1 MASIQRAAIAK
12 HRAEVAR
19 DEEAANTRAEEALA
33 EQKAAAAVARS
44 NRKAARDGSTGAS
57 GRREATD
64 HLQAMVEDA
73 KAEKAK
79 RQKTIADCDARAD
92 ESMQTGLPTG
102 FLEWAGVPADPLDVG
117 AVAAV
122 AAAGTAAALE

>member
-19 DEEAANTRAEEALA
+19 DEEAAKTRAAEAQA

-57 GRREATD
+57 GRREAPD
-64 HLQAMVEDA
+64 YLQTMVEDA
-73 KAEKAK
+73 EAEKAK
-79 RQKTIADCDARAD
+79 RRKTIADCDARRR
-92 ESMQTGLPTG
+92 SPCRQGLDRGSSSGQACLLT
-102 FLEWAGVPADPLDVG
+102 LWTWVS
-117 AVAAV
+117 
-122 AAAGTAAALE
+122 